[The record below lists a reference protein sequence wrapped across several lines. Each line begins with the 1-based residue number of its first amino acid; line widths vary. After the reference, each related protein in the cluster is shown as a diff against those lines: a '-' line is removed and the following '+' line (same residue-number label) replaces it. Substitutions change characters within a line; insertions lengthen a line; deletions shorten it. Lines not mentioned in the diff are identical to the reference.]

1 VSEPEISVVLA
12 DDHPAV
18 RGGLKRALEAEPGIR
33 LVAEAVD
40 GRAAIQAVV
49 AHRPAVLLV
58 DVEMPELNGLDA
70 TLAVSAVAP
79 STAVLMLSG
88 DEDDESVFAAVR
100 AGARGAVPK
109 DAEPAEIVRAVRCV
123 AAGGVM
129 FGPHIARRVGELLSG
144 APEDRPDVPFPE
156 LTVGERQVLDLV
168 AAGLA
173 NGQIS
178 DRLRLAADAVG
189 DHVSSIRAKLQDADR
204 AQLIAR
210 AHDAGLRHRP

>member
-1 VSEPEISVVLA
+1 
-12 DDHPAV
+12 
-18 RGGLKRALEAEPGIR
+18 
-33 LVAEAVD
+33 VD
-40 GRAAIQAVV
+40 I
-49 AHRPAVLLV
+49 
-58 DVEMPELNGLDA
+58 DMPELNGLDA

-88 DEDDESVFAAVR
+88 GEDDEPVFAAVR

-123 AAGGVM
+123 AAGGVV
-129 FGPHIARRVGELLSG
+129 FGPGIARRVGELLGG
-144 APEDRPDVPFPE
+144 ADRRDVAFPQ
-156 LTVGERQVLDLV
+156 LTAGERQVLDLV

-204 AQLIAR
+204 AQLLAR